1 LVRKYVPI
9 EDEYNN
15 SSKKKS
21 KKKAKKLFDDEVK
34 KDFDAIL
41 QEFNK
46 KVLENKK
53 QGKIF
58 EKAKPHNFGKVIPP
72 KDTYSKPPM
81 TEEERARYS
90 DLKTIVTNI
99 KDNSP
104 KDNNHEGEV
113 ESAFRK
119 LLNERQSEAVFALNG
134 PVLVIAGA
142 GSGKTRT
149 IVHRV
154 AYMLEKGI
162 DPYSILL
169 LTFTKRASG
178 EMISRVNTLTG
189 SDAASKITAGT
200 FHSFANMSL
209 RIYGQMIGIKPNF
222 TICDQ
227 VDASD
232 IIDLVKNDLNLKKRS
247 KPFPKKRIVAEIISR
262 ARNTLKPVGFV
273 IDQQYSKY
281 TEFTEDIVA
290 ISEKYDIF
298 KKERN
303 VFDYDDLLERFL
315 DGLKSSKKFLE
326 KIQRRYRFVMVD
338 EYQDTNTFQGE
349 IADLIALPERNIMV
363 VGDDLQSI
371 YGFRGAAFEN
381 ILRFPV
387 KWSDCRIVKLEQNYR
402 SKKELLDFTN
412 SIVDNCYAAY
422 KKVLFS
428 DMSGSVEP
436 IVIRVA
442 DAESE
447 AVFIADEIDKA
458 LEKIPPGE
466 ISVLYRSGH
475 HSNFIQAELLKRNI
489 EFAVYGGIKF
499 IERRH
504 VKDIISYAK
513 IIQNPLDSVA
523 LNRVLKLIPGIG
535 AQTAVKIISDI
546 TEFGFNS
553 ISRHSKRKYFDDLRE
568 MFSVIF
574 DAGKEELSSI
584 ERIDII
590 VSYYLPILKSLEADY
605 DDRVKDIAVL
615 RQIVSNYKSL
625 EKFLSDFSLDPPSSQ
640 LSSGEA
646 QTTDEITGEKVV
658 LSTVHSAKGLEW
670 NTVFVIHLLDGCFP
684 SERSIG
690 RMDDLEE
697 ERRLFYVACSRAK
710 EALFLTFPAA
720 MSFYGGNLT
729 LPSRFIAEIDEKYYK
744 IQE

>member
-1 LVRKYVPI
+1 MVRKYVPI
-9 EDEYNN
+9 DDEYNS
-15 SSKKKS
+15 SSKNRS
-21 KKKAKKLFDDEVK
+21 KKKAKKIFDDEVK

-53 QGKIF
+53 NDEIL
-58 EKAKPHNFGKVIPP
+58 EKSKSYDFRKVIPP
-72 KDTYSKPPM
+72 KETYSKPPM
-81 TEEERARYS
+81 TEEERNRYNE
-90 DLKTIVTNI
+90 LKKIVTNI
-99 KDNSP
+99 KTDTP
-104 KDNNHEGEV
+104 KDIGSEGKIE
-113 ESAFRK
+113 AAYRK
-119 LLNERQSEAVFALNG
+119 LLNDMQCEAVFTLDG

-169 LTFTKRASG
+169 LTFTKRAAG
-178 EMISRVNTLTG
+178 EMISRVNSLTG
-189 SDAASKITAGT
+189 SGAASKITAGT
-200 FHSFANMSL
+200 FHSFANMAL
-209 RIYGQMIGIKPNF
+209 RMYGQIIGIKPNF

-227 VDASD
+227 VDAAD
-232 IIDLVKNDLNLKKRS
+232 MIDLVKNDLNLKKRS

-273 IDQQYSKY
+273 IEQQYSKY
-281 TEFTEDIVA
+281 SEFTQDIAA
-290 ISEKYDIF
+290 IAQKYDTF

-315 DGLKSSKKFLE
+315 EGLKSSKKFLE
-326 KIQRRYRFVMVD
+326 KIQKRYRFVMVD

-381 ILRFPV
+381 ILRFPG

-402 SKKELLDFTN
+402 SRKELLDFTN

-428 DMSGSVEP
+428 DMPGSVEP
-436 IVIRVA
+436 VVIRVG

-458 LEKIPPGE
+458 LEKIPAGE
-466 ISVLYRSGH
+466 IAVLYRSGH

-504 VKDIISYAK
+504 IKDIVSYAR
-513 IIQNPLDSVA
+513 IVQNPLDSVA
-523 LNRVLKLIPGIG
+523 LNRVLKLILGVG
-535 AQTAVKIISDI
+535 SQTAVKIISDI
-546 TEFGFNS
+546 TESGFNS
-553 ISRHSKRKYFDDLRE
+553 ISGYSKRKYFEGLKE
-568 MFSVIF
+568 MFSMIF
-574 DAGKEELSSI
+574 DAGKEGLSAI

-590 VSYYLPILKSLEADY
+590 INYYLPVLKGLEADY

-615 RQIVSNYKSL
+615 RQIVSKYKSL

-646 QTTDEITGEKVV
+646 QTTDEMTGEKVV

-670 NTVFVIHLLDGCFP
+670 HTVFVVHLLDGCFP
-684 SERSIG
+684 SERSMG

-710 EALFLTFPAA
+710 ELLYLTFPAA
-720 MSFYGGNLT
+720 LSFYGGNLT

-744 IQE
+744 IQQ